1 MFVEIDG
8 SQHADSETDKIRQ
21 AELKARGFVCCVFGT
36 TMF

>member
-1 MFVEIDG
+1 M
-8 SQHADSETDKIRQ
+8 RQ